1 MRNYVIK
8 PGYRGMFLI
17 NTENEEVDVIDSMS
31 THIDWVYDVPEDG
44 ILKITDGGT
53 KEVKKGDKVIVFYT
67 SPYTK
72 NVAIVVNS
80 AEWNEN
86 IILEK
91 EYNSVQKSNN
101 HCKCCKC
108 CETCCEDQG

>member
-31 THIDWVYDVPEDG
+31 SHIDWVYDVPEDG

-67 SPYTK
+67 SPYTR

-86 IILEK
+86 VELEK
-91 EYNSVQKSNN
+91 EYNSIPKNN
-101 HCKCCKC
+101 DKGEWS
-108 CETCCEDQG
+108 ETCCNDLG

>member
-44 ILKITDGGT
+44 ILKIADGGT

-67 SPYTK
+67 SPYAR

-86 IILEK
+86 VELEK
-91 EYNSVQKSNN
+91 EYNSIPKNN
-101 HCKCCKC
+101 NCDEC
-108 CETCCEDQG
+108 CETCCKDLG

>member
-31 THIDWVYDVPEDG
+31 SHIDWVYDVPEDG

-72 NVAIVVNS
+72 NVAIVVNN

-86 IILEK
+86 VEFEK
-91 EYNSVQKSNN
+91 EYNSIPKNN
-101 HCKCCKC
+101 DKGEWS
-108 CETCCEDQG
+108 ETCCNDLG

>member
-31 THIDWVYDVPEDG
+31 SHIDWVYDVPEDG
-44 ILKITDGGT
+44 ILKITNGET

-72 NVAIVVNS
+72 NIAIVVNS

-86 IILEK
+86 VILEK
-91 EYNSVQKSNN
+91 EYNSIPKNN
-101 HCKCCKC
+101 DKGEWS
-108 CETCCEDQG
+108 ETCCNDLG